1 MNEAELLKSIQKL
14 DEDIGSLSNDFALML
29 SQLRESFHELER
41 LSLEFAEEIQ
51 RTGKT
56 LTEKEKEEL
65 KQELSKHI
73 NHYKKEYKKIEES
86 IIVLEPLMQITSK
99 DTLSN
104 LTKTIKRIG
113 LEIDAAEFK
122 IKKIIT
128 PISKKQSGN
137 SFKPEKAITRLS
149 IYISLMTEF
158 RLRRE
163 SVKGEGI
170 KKALIDEVYRV
181 NGDTLSDSA
190 ASNNVIKVFNKFKN
204 KYWPE
209 IRTKLHKAGAIG
221 ENIIRFDD
229 MMVDFALKLHNHDIL
244 GDDNLSENKISSII
258 SMNDRYWASIIY
270 WIDEQYKQPKGCN
283 TAKFKS
289 AKENSPDIS
298 RMRHWKELRQQG
310 KEEDY
315 YESVERYLFACTN
328 IKNQ

>member
-122 IKKIIT
+122 IKKII
-128 PISKKQSGN
+128 S
-137 SFKPEKAITRLS
+137 
-149 IYISLMTEF
+149 
-158 RLRRE
+158 
-163 SVKGEGI
+163 
-170 KKALIDEVYRV
+170 
-181 NGDTLSDSA
+181 
-190 ASNNVIKVFNKFKN
+190 
-204 KYWPE
+204 
-209 IRTKLHKAGAIG
+209 
-221 ENIIRFDD
+221 
-229 MMVDFALKLHNHDIL
+229 
-244 GDDNLSENKISSII
+244 
-258 SMNDRYWASIIY
+258 
-270 WIDEQYKQPKGCN
+270 
-283 TAKFKS
+283 
-289 AKENSPDIS
+289 
-298 RMRHWKELRQQG
+298 
-310 KEEDY
+310 
-315 YESVERYLFACTN
+315 
-328 IKNQ
+328 